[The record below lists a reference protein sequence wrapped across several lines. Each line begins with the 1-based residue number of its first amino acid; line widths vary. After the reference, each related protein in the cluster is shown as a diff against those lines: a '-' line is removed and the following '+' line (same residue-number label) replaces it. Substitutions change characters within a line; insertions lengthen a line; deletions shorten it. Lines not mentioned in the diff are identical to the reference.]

1 MSTQK
6 VRERGWLTP
15 AETSR
20 WIEVSEETLRRWRRA
35 GTGPTWHR
43 HGPRLIRYERNAVQ
57 QWLSKPGA
65 A

>member
-1 MSTQK
+1 MTTQDD
-6 VRERGWLTP
+6 GWLTP

-20 WIEVSEETLRRWRRA
+20 WIEVSEVTLRRWRQT

-43 HGPRLIRYERNAVQ
+43 HGPRLIRYERVAVRE
-57 QWLSKPGA
+57 WLSKPGA